1 VRLRTWLRRADIVF
15 KPVAFLAAL
24 LAAWVCG
31 YDPEHGRAYPGDL
44 HIAESIVAVLA
55 FAVLV
60 RAVARNVLESL
71 WRPASAPHL
80 APILREDEVD
90 WLWVAAAILVTVIQF
105 LPIVVGPKGD
115 VGLPAMVVT
124 ALVLARVGARLL
136 RRQRVSSTKARKRR
150 ARHQSDAGWRVA
162 RRSMVLGEYQVPI
175 DYLEYNE
182 TNIQALTDE
191 QFARFRS
198 DLKSTI
204 YYAEAHG
211 HAQTSVPAVERK
223 FRFRGGVS
231 QELRAVVPVAGR
243 DRPRVFNIR
252 MTRRTEVRG
261 PRVDAMLFVI
271 SADNSN
277 PNDLGLLD
285 ALAECGSLHQP
296 TASPSRDIAGVGFEP
311 ASGVDMQC

>member
-198 DLKSTI
+198 DLKSTVVFGRCWPVPGLTQLSARTRGI
-204 YYAEAHG
+204 R
-211 HAQTSVPAVERK
+211 SVRDSVVTLRALANQRRS
-223 FRFRGGVS
+223 FDTWLTRTRGGERS
-231 QELRAVVPVAGR
+231 HGRAYR
-243 DRPRVFNIR
+243 
-252 MTRRTEVRG
+252 
-261 PRVDAMLFVI
+261 
-271 SADNSN
+271 
-277 PNDLGLLD
+277 
-285 ALAECGSLHQP
+285 
-296 TASPSRDIAGVGFEP
+296 
-311 ASGVDMQC
+311 